1 MELAL
6 YPGSF
11 DPLTKGHLDI
21 IIRSCSIF
29 DTVLVG
35 VINNPNKK
43 SLFSLEKRK
52 EMIQR
57 VAEAE
62 GLGSQIQV
70 GSFDG
75 LLVDYV
81 KQKKIKT
88 VIRGLRAV
96 SDFEYE
102 LALSLMNKGLY
113 PPLETVFLMA
123 SHEYSFLSS
132 NLIKEVFQYGGD
144 VTDYLHPIVME
155 EMNQI
160 KK

>member
-1 MELAL
+1 
-6 YPGSF
+6 
-11 DPLTKGHLDI
+11 
-21 IIRSCSIF
+21 
-29 DTVLVG
+29 VG